1 MPPSTHSILPPS
13 SAKSWSRCTSSVH
26 LMKTCADHIP
36 EDRGSIY
43 AAEGSQAHDYAEQ
56 ILTGKLDPADLP
68 AQFAP
73 VLEYTSRCQTLR
85 NRWGGIDLVEAKV
98 PLFYLPEQT
107 GTVDFA
113 LLCEQGLFIRDLK
126 YGAGV
131 PVSAEENEQLAIYAR
146 SLIDDLSLMYEIHEE
161 LPVSLGIISPRYP
174 GVEIEQLWTTTVA
187 ELRKFCEPIEQAA
200 KDILLAINDPIA
212 FIHAK
217 RPLKYDPS
225 VDNCRW
231 CKAKAVCRFRYVQ
244 AFEAV
249 DAAIID
255 DFEVLEDE
263 TAITIPTVDLMTEKQ
278 IVAIY
283 RRRKELQA
291 ILDGVE
297 KYLLEKAVT
306 GSPAPGTKLVEGRQG
321 NAAWTDEQAAA
332 KALTGIV
339 SEDNL
344 YTRKI
349 ISPTKALEQV
359 KDKDKEWVKA
369 FKAKFTTRAPGKPV
383 VATIDDPRPSIA
395 APTDAFAT
403 LEDNESNE

>member
-1 MPPSTHSILPPS
+1 MAPLLIQTH
-13 SAKSWSRCTSSVH
+13 
-26 LMKTCADHIP
+26 ADKIP
-36 EDRGSIY
+36 EDRGSVY
-43 AAEGSQAHDYAEQ
+43 AQQGTDAHNYAEA
-56 ILTGKLDPADLP
+56 ILLGNMSESDLP
-68 AQFAP
+68 EEFAP
-73 VLEYTSRCQTLR
+73 VLEYTSRCKTLR
-85 NRWGGIDLVEAKV
+85 NRWGGIELVEAKV
-98 PLFYLPEQT
+98 PLFYLPEET
-107 GTVDFA
+107 GTADYV

-131 PVSAEENEQLAIYAR
+131 PVEAQNNPQLAIYAR
-146 SLIDDLSLMYEIHEE
+146 SVVDDLNLLYEIGDD

-200 KDILLAINDPIA
+200 NDILLALNDPIA

-231 CKAKAVCRFRYVQ
+231 CKAKPVCKFRYVQ

-249 DAAIID
+249 DPQIID

-263 TAITIPTVDLMTEKQ
+263 TAITVPTADLMTEKQ

-306 GSPAPGTKLVEGRQG
+306 GSPAPGTKLVEGRLG
-321 NAAWTDEQAAA
+321 NTAWVDETAATN
-332 KALTGIV
+332 ALTGIIP
-339 SEDNL
+339 EDKL
-344 YTRKI
+344 FVRKL
-349 ISPTKALEQV
+349 ISPTKVLEQV
-359 KDKDKEWVKA
+359 KDKDREWTKA

-403 LEDNESNE
+403 IEDESNE